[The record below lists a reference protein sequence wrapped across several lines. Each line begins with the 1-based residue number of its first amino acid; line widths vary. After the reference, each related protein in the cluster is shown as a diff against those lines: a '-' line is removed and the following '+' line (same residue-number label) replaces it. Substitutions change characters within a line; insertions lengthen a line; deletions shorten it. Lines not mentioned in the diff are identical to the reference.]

1 MQEGVAFFVIRCNGE
16 PAGCGGV
23 QIYNAEYGELKRMY
37 VRPQFRGSGL
47 GKMMIAHIEAFVR
60 QRGVPTLRLETGVQ
74 QLEAIGLY
82 ERSGFT
88 RIGPFGEYRDDP
100 LSVFYEK
107 TIL

>member
-1 MQEGVAFFVIRCNGE
+1 MNVEVTE
-16 PAGCGGV
+16 
-23 QIYNAEYGELKRMY
+23 E
-37 VRPQFRGSGL
+37 
-47 GKMMIAHIEAFVR
+47 H
-60 QRGVPTLRLETGVQ
+60 
-74 QLEAIGLY
+74 QLEAIGLD